1 MNAKYGNLYAGST
14 IKAGTY
20 PGQTTDNKNTVVWN
34 ILVSNAKMSDQD
46 AYNIVKTIFDK
57 KADLVAVHSEAK
69 NFSLENQVK
78 DYSPIPWHPGAIKY
92 MASEAADDAIGGV
105 VDGRE
110 FLDTLGTVLAERVSR
125 GERRSER

>member
-1 MNAKYGNLYAGST
+1 
-14 IKAGTY
+14 
-20 PGQTTDNKNTVVWN
+20 NKNTVVWN

-57 KADLVAVHSEAK
+57 KPDLVAVHSEAK

-92 MASEAADDAIGGV
+92 MTEHGV
-105 VDGRE
+105 KM
-110 FLDTLGTVLAERVSR
+110 
-125 GERRSER
+125 